1 MSVVRYSVT
10 IHFRKQ
16 IVAMSEMQDLQEE
29 IRLLKEREAS
39 LQRQLM
45 LERERRL
52 HAEKII
58 ENEKNAC
65 LELKTLLEQQDKKFR
80 ATIALPPSQ
89 FTNYFVRDSKSLHC
103 CSACHTLLC
112 MHTHVRTHIYE
123 RTDTYIV
130 FIHVQSTRL
139 CTEGAYTHAHM
150 LLCITLTA

>member
-1 MSVVRYSVT
+1 MMT
-10 IHFRKQ
+10 EI
-16 IVAMSEMQDLQEE
+16 QDLQEE

-89 FTNYFVRDSKSLHC
+89 FTNYFVRDSKSLPVC
-103 CSACHTLLC
+103 IFNI
-112 MHTHVRTHIYE
+112 MHTYTYLCSIIKTQIHTKMYACICNDAQKVHTHTHMHIC
-123 RTDTYIV
+123 
-130 FIHVQSTRL
+130 L
-139 CTEGAYTHAHM
+139 CVCM
-150 LLCITLTA
+150 LNLITISEFT

>member
-1 MSVVRYSVT
+1 MMT
-10 IHFRKQ
+10 EI
-16 IVAMSEMQDLQEE
+16 QDLQEE

-89 FTNYFVRDSKSLHC
+89 FTNYFVRDSKSLPVCIFNIMHTYAYI
-103 CSACHTLLC
+103 CSIIRIHRYIHRC
-112 MHTHVRTHIYE
+112 MHACVRMHRRCIHTHMHIC
-123 RTDTYIV
+123 
-130 FIHVQSTRL
+130 L
-139 CTEGAYTHAHM
+139 CVCM
-150 LLCITLTA
+150 LNLITISEFT

>member
-1 MSVVRYSVT
+1 
-10 IHFRKQ
+10 
-16 IVAMSEMQDLQEE
+16 MSEIQDLQEE

-65 LELKTLLEQQDKKFR
+65 LELKSLLEQQDKKFR

-89 FTNYFVRDSKSLHC
+89 FTNYFVRDSKLFHWNDSISH
-103 CSACHTLLC
+103 SYYACIHMLTCTYTHMNRQIHIIYC
-112 MHTHVRTHIYE
+112 MQRVHK
-123 RTDTYIV
+123 D
-130 FIHVQSTRL
+130 VQKVHAHMRL
-139 CTEGAYTHAHM
+139 CTLNYA
-150 LLCITLTA
+150 